1 MSLSPINDKK
11 SVSPRVT
18 RNSIHEEKR
27 QTMGSAPSN
36 EDELALSEKINLT
49 DESESGAEDSPSEKA
64 TLRLVHENS

>member
-1 MSLSPINDKK
+1 MNDKNHA
-11 SVSPRVT
+11 SPRVT

-36 EDELALSEKINLT
+36 EDELALSEKNILS
-49 DESESGAEDSPSEKA
+49 DDSESGAEDSPSEKA